1 MDFWGSIKI
10 YVFDVDLGGSL
21 YKLFNA
27 FFSTNLAVK
36 VHYNFQWQ
44 GMLHKLL
51 VEISL
56 FCWKTESY

>member
-36 VHYNFQWQ
+36 VHYNFQ
-44 GMLHKLL
+44 
-51 VEISL
+51 
-56 FCWKTESY
+56 